1 MRHWFRFSVILVSL
15 SCTALLSSAD
25 EVKLKINDKIQLVVF
40 GEPSLSTQVN
50 IDSSGSVQF
59 PLVGSLYVVDK
70 TTGQVASEV
79 EARLEADYI
88 RDANVTVSVIAE
100 FIDPEKM
107 IEERIKMERKIM
119 EAREAREAERE
130 RARPKVAA
138 MPVEEE
144 VTISTV
150 TVMGEVA
157 TPGMVKFEG
166 TTADILTVVA
176 QVRTTPL
183 ANVKKVTVRR
193 VGEDGGIFTVN
204 LAELQSSTEQFFVR
218 SGDTITV
225 PKRLF

>member
-1 MRHWFRFSVILVSL
+1 MRHWFRFSVTLTSISIA
-15 SCTALLSSAD
+15 ALYSSAE
-25 EVKLKINDKIQLVVF
+25 EVTLNINDKIQLIVF
-40 GEPSLSTQVN
+40 GEPSLSAQVN
-50 IDSSGSVQF
+50 IDSSGSVQL
-59 PLVGSLYVVDK
+59 PLVGSLFVVNK

-88 RDANVTVSVIAE
+88 RDANVTVSVIQE
-100 FIDPEKM
+100 SVDPEKM
-107 IEERIKMERKIM
+107 IEERIKMERKIL
-119 EAREAREAERE
+119 EAREEREAERE
-130 RARPKVAA
+130 RSNRVA

-144 VTISTV
+144 VTIGTV
-150 TVMGEVA
+150 TIMGEVA